1 MNHPWRNQWALITGA
16 SSGIGSAFAS
26 ELAAGETNLVLTAR
40 REDRLEKLAAQ
51 LREKYRVE
59 VRTFAADLEDSEGPR
74 RIRSFTDE
82 SGLKIE
88 VLVNNAGFGFYGEQY
103 TSPLDRQLAMVQ
115 VNCSAVVHL
124 TQLYL
129 PGMVERRRGAILILS
144 STAAFQPVAYI
155 NTYAATKAFD
165 LLFAEGLA
173 EEVER
178 FGVKV
183 CALCPGPTQSE
194 FSQIAGTPRH
204 AAAKVQTAEE
214 VARIGLRAFAEGKH
228 SALTSFSNKMQVEL
242 QRLAPRRFVAKMA
255 AKMYRPQELR

>member
-16 SSGIGSAFAS
+16 SAGIGSALAH
-26 ELAAGETNLVLTAR
+26 ELAEGKANLVLTAR
-40 REDRLEKLAAQ
+40 RQDRLEKLAAQ
-51 LREKYRVE
+51 LREKYGVE

-74 RIRSFTDE
+74 RIRSFTE
-82 SGLKIE
+82 ENGLTVE
-88 VLVNNAGFGFYGEQY
+88 VLVNNAGFGAYGEQY
-103 TSPLDRQLAMVQ
+103 TSPVDRQLAMVQ
-115 VNCSAVVHL
+115 VNCLAVVHL

-129 PGMVERRRGAILILS
+129 PAMVARRSGAILILA

-178 FGVKV
+178 FGIKV

-204 AAAKVQTAEE
+204 AAVRVQTAEE
-214 VARIGLRAFAEGKH
+214 VARIGLRALAEGKH
-228 SALTSFSNKMQVEL
+228 SVLTSFANKMQVEL
-242 QRLAPRRFVAKMA
+242 QRLAPRRFVVKMA
-255 AKMYRPQELR
+255 AKIFRPKELT